1 MLSLCL
7 HLSFLSLYLLI
18 AVVFEINYGLKCV
31 TNLDISYIL
40 YSAHILFDYKL
51 VLGYSCIWES
61 KRSLV
66 FIRYSNFQ
74 VGYGV
79 VCILVAVVVVVVM
92 VEHGWKL

>member
-1 MLSLCL
+1 M
-7 HLSFLSLYLLI
+7 LSLYLHLSSFNIYVLI
-18 AVVFEINYGLKCV
+18 TTVIVFNYGLKCV